1 MANGQGQE
9 GPGTPHEREDRS
21 INAPTVAPEMDEA
34 LRAQLP
40 GLGETQRQIAEGA
53 RTDPTYEYQGP
64 RATAGRGH
72 GGSGERPESLS
83 EYIMNFQATQ
93 NPELTALYAHQDRPM
108 TQYDWQM
115 TGVNEQL
122 NRYHQNLAERGG
134 QLSTLNQQGAYQPA
148 MTNIMSGIAGLSNP
162 FAAQQAGLREQ
173 MASGRQRQMASA
185 MAQQRLQSGTGMD
198 AMQQAR
204 LRMQMDQAQRTA
216 QADLQ
221 QKQNEQRMQQY
232 TEAGNIAA
240 KAQQLMNQ
248 RQGQAAQYSLGTLPE
263 AFDFS
268 LLSTPPTEEQ
278 RRANLAGMPW
288 LGSRLPESEF
298 FQSLGFNPLGVHN
311 QRAGQDRFFTLASG
325 GAQGQPLP
333 EGNVR
338 QSPEQIIAAWRNRQG
353 F

>member
-9 GPGTPHEREDRS
+9 GPGTPHESEQRG
-21 INAPTVAPEMDEA
+21 INAPTVAPEMDET

-64 RATAGRGH
+64 QGQTGRGH
-72 GGSGERPESLS
+72 VGTGERPTSLS
-83 EYIMNFQATQ
+83 EYIMNFQAAQ

-115 TGVNEQL
+115 VGANEQFS
-122 NRYHQNLAERGG
+122 RYNQNLAERGG

-173 MASGRQRQMASA
+173 MASGRQRQMAQA
-185 MAQQRLQSGTGMD
+185 QAQQRLQSGMGMD
-198 AMQQAR
+198 PMQQAR

-221 QKQNEQRMQQY
+221 QKQNEQQMQQY

-263 AFDFS
+263 AFDLS
-268 LLSTPPTEEQ
+268 LLSTPPTQEQ
-278 RRANLAGMPW
+278 QRAGLGGMPW
-288 LGSRLPESEF
+288 LGIRDPSSEW
-298 FQSLGFNPLGVHN
+298 FQSLGFRPADVADWWNRTGNIPNDTGLVGGSRHPDPLG
-311 QRAGQDRFFTLASG
+311 SG
-325 GAQGQPLP
+325 S
-333 EGNVR
+333 
-338 QSPEQIIAAWRNRQG
+338 SPEQVIAAWRNRQG